1 MTDITSKPDH
11 GTKLVDSEG
20 RALTSLQL
28 YLDAITLALNADR
41 TNLKDYTVTTVPDA
55 TSGYG
60 MIMVTDETGGA
71 VLAFS
76 DLTDWRRVTDRAV
89 IS

>member
-1 MTDITSKPDH
+1 MIDITTKPDH

-28 YLDAITLALNADR
+28 YLDDLTLALNADR
-41 TNLKDYTVTTVPDA
+41 TNLKPYTVATVPDA
-55 TSGYG
+55 SSGYG
-60 MIMVTDETGGA
+60 MIMVTDEVGGA
-71 VLAFS
+71 IPAFS
-76 DLTDWRRVTDRAV
+76 DLIDWRRTSDRAI